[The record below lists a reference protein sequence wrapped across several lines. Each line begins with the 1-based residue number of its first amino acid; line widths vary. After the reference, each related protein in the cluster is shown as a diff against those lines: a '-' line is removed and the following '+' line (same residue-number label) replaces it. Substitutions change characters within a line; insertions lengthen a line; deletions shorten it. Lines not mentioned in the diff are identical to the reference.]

1 MPPRPDKTQISRDG
15 GESQFVGRERALEK
29 IAEAFARGR
38 LVELVGPPGVGKTR
52 LATEFARRTPPLSAL
67 RFCDLSEAA
76 SLSAFLFQVA
86 RGLGAPVPLD
96 ISPDELAR
104 RVREQVGKD
113 DALLLV
119 LDNFEQL
126 PASADAAL
134 AAWFER
140 PGARVLVTS
149 RRRLAGAPATTIS
162 LAPLSTE
169 RRPGEPWSE
178 AAELL
183 VTRVSAFADGAF
195 DPEQD
200 RATIEELARELDG
213 LPLALELAASRFR
226 MLAPKQVL
234 ARLSQRFRML
244 RRPDGTITRANLRE
258 SIEMSFVMLAPP
270 EQDAFLASS
279 VFRGGFSLDAAEAV
293 LGEEGGSWPLDL
305 LESLRDQSMLTVDQ
319 DPNERRYDLLICI
332 REFAESELA
341 RREGGA
347 ARAAERHARYYVGLG
362 ERLVGCADPGSRRAL
377 EREREN
383 LAAIVHRRGLLGAD
397 LALRAALVLA
407 APASGLPY
415 ITVEELLGGA
425 LGDDDAR
432 GASPPLLGRTL
443 LARGTVRRFLGRLPE
458 STADLDR
465 ARVLGESIGDRALLA
480 EAFAGLGNTL
490 AGLGDWGRARAF
502 FERALEACADPK
514 LRARLLAMHANS
526 FGGTDE
532 YDRAIPLFRQCIAES
547 DRVRDENTSATSR
560 LALGVILLAAG
571 DFDEAERLLDEAL
584 EAHTRI
590 GSPHWEGIALSYLAR
605 CKQETGDLPAA
616 LTLYSDALTRLD
628 AAGVRRAQA
637 VALYQFAT
645 ALIEAGE
652 LSAAGKHL
660 RAALPLARENCGE
673 YEGVVLAAQGV
684 VAARRGAAGDAAMLY
699 RRAEASLRAYPKPM
713 FLAAVRVLLGE
724 APPAAFAGCSEVR
737 LALRLRSPASAPH
750 TTPPLLLARDGSW
763 FRAPGSDASIPLD
776 RRKAIR
782 GVLRALARQ
791 REERPGEA
799 ASVAAL
805 IEAGWPGERILASAG
820 AERVYAAV
828 ATLRRL
834 GLQGVIQQKAGGYL
848 LSPEYPV
855 VLS

>member
-1 MPPRPDKTQISRDG
+1 MPPRPGKTQSPRDG
-15 GESQFVGRERALEK
+15 GPSRFVGREHALQK

-67 RFCDLSEAA
+67 RFCDLTEAA

-86 RGLGAPVPLD
+86 RCLGVPVPLD
-96 ISPDELAR
+96 ISPEELAR
-104 RVREQVGKD
+104 RVREQVSAD

-149 RRRLAGAPATTIS
+149 RRRLAGASATTIS

-183 VTRVSAFADGAF
+183 VTRAAAFAGDAF
-195 DPEQD
+195 DPQED
-200 RATIEELARELDG
+200 RATLEELARELDG

-244 RRPDGTITRANLRE
+244 RRPDGTLTRANLRE

-279 VFRGGFSLDAAEAV
+279 VFRGGFSLDAADAV
-293 LGEEGGSWPLDL
+293 LGEEGESWPLDL
-305 LESLRDQSMLTVDQ
+305 LESLLDQSMLTVDQ

-332 REFAESELA
+332 REFAESELS

-347 ARAAERHARYYVGLG
+347 VRAAARHARYYVGLG
-362 ERLVGCADPGSRRAL
+362 ERLVGSADAGARRAL
-377 EREREN
+377 EHEREN
-383 LAAIVHRRGLLGAD
+383 LATIVHRRGLLGAD

-425 LGDDDAR
+425 LGDDAAE
-432 GASPPLLGRTL
+432 GAPPLLVGRAL
-443 LARGTVRRFLGRLPE
+443 LSRGTVRRFLGRMPE

-465 ARVLGESIGDRALLA
+465 ARAIGESTGDRALLA
-480 EAFAGLGNTL
+480 ESFAGLGNTL

-502 FERALEACADPK
+502 FERALEACAEPK
-514 LRARLLAMHANS
+514 LRPRLLAMLANS

-532 YDRAIPLFRQCIAES
+532 YDRAIPLFRQCITES
-547 DRVRDENTSATSR
+547 DRAGDENTSATSR

-571 DFDEAERLLDEAL
+571 DFDEAERLLGDAL
-584 EAHTRI
+584 EALTRI
-590 GSPHWEGIALSYLAR
+590 GSPHWEGITLSYLAR
-605 CKQETGDLPAA
+605 CKQERGDLTGA
-616 LTLYSDALTRLD
+616 LTLYSDAVARLD

-652 LSAAGKHL
+652 LSAAAKHL
-660 RAALPLARENCGE
+660 RAALPIARENCGE

-684 VAARRGAAGDAAMLY
+684 VAARRGATGDAATLY
-699 RRAEASLRAYPKPM
+699 RRAETSLSAYPKPM
-713 FLAAVRVLLGE
+713 FLAAVRVLLG
-724 APPAAFAGCSEVR
+724 ADPPAAFATCSEVR
-737 LALRLRSPASAPH
+737 LALRLRSPVPAPH
-750 TTPPLLLARDGSW
+750 TTSPLLLARDGSW
-763 FRAPGSDASIPLD
+763 FRAPGSDASIPLE

-805 IEAGWPGERILASAG
+805 VEAGWPGERILASAA

-848 LSPEYPV
+848 LSPECPV